1 MKSISISNLS
11 AVAALLLT
19 AGSALAAGPTATL
32 QVKGTITPA
41 ACTPVLANGGIV
53 DFGAT
58 STSEFT
64 PGRTQVLIKEI
75 ALNVTC
81 TAPTKLSFNVM
92 DNRED
97 SFVNQSSRSV
107 MGLGKTTDNKKIGEY
122 LIRINTVVADDVTA
136 DVISSGDQITWK
148 NFPQNDS
155 TVDRLSTGGAD
166 SNVTVAA
173 AGTLVPVAF
182 ENMSMNFNLLTY
194 LTPEMASITEVQQ
207 LDGNATLNFNYL

>member
-64 PGRTQVLIKEI
+64 PGRTQVLFKDI

-81 TAPTKLSFNVM
+81 TAPTKLSFSVA

-97 SFVNQSSRSV
+97 SFVDQSSASAR
-107 MGLGKTTDNKKIGEY
+107 GLGKTTDDKKIGEY
-122 LIRINTVVADDVTA
+122 FIRINTVVADDVTA
-136 DVISSGDQITWK
+136 DVISSGNQITWTT
-148 NFPQNDS
+148 FGQNDWRI
-155 TVDRLSTGGAD
+155 DRLSSGASD
-166 SNVTVAA
+166 SNITVAA
-173 AGTLVPVAF
+173 AGTVVPVAF
-182 ENMSMNFNLLTY
+182 ENMSMNLNIMTY
-194 LTPEMASITEVQQ
+194 LTPEMANITEVQQ
-207 LDGNATLNFNYL
+207 LDGNSTLNFDYL